1 MFLGLQLE
9 RLLGALSNMQPIN
22 LQIQFTDGTSLDVS
36 TTAAD
41 YIKFETHFDKSIA
54 ELGKDVRL
62 TYMFFL
68 AWSASKRTGKTEL
81 EFEAWSETVAMV
93 GESDPKA
100 SKD

>member
-1 MFLGLQLE
+1 MEPL
-9 RLLGALSNMQPIN
+9 N
-22 LQIQFTDGTSLDVS
+22 LQIQFIDGTTQDVS

-54 ELGKDVRL
+54 ALGNDVRL

-81 EFEAWSETVAMV
+81 QFDDWAETVAMV
-93 GESDPKA
+93 GDTDPKA
-100 SKD
+100 

>member
-1 MFLGLQLE
+1 
-9 RLLGALSNMQPIN
+9 MQPLN
-22 LQIQFTDGTSLDVS
+22 LQIQFIDDTTQDVS

-41 YIKFETHFDKSIA
+41 YIRFETHFDKSISA
-54 ELGKDVRL
+54 LGNDVRL

-81 EFEAWSETVAMV
+81 EFEPWSETVSMV

-100 SKD
+100 

>member
-1 MFLGLQLE
+1 
-9 RLLGALSNMQPIN
+9 MQPLN
-22 LQIQFTDGTSLDVS
+22 LQISFVDGTSSEVS
-36 TTAAD
+36 TSAAD

-54 ELGKDVRL
+54 TLGNDVRL

-68 AWSASKRTGKTEL
+68 AWAAAKRTGVTDL

-100 SKD
+100 